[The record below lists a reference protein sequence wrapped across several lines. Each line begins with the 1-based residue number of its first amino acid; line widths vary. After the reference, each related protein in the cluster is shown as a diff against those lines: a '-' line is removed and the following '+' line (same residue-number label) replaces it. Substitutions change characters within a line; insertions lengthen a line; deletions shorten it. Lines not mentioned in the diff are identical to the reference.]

1 MRLLAPLAPPHIR
14 DFKNHVPGYGCR
26 VKTNSTKARPWLE
39 ALKSLEGEAKKDEK
53 STTNTALTAVDQ
65 ISESLVQLR

>member
-1 MRLLAPLAPPHIR
+1 
-14 DFKNHVPGYGCR
+14 
-26 VKTNSTKARPWLE
+26 LE